1 MLTQDPLAVVE
12 GRPYGRGV
20 IIGVAAGLACALIVL
35 GIDVAESVDS
45 ARHSVVP
52 FLVALPLA
60 LLPVPLLIA
69 LVLLLDRLE
78 PEPPGNLVFCFV
90 WGAGIAALLA
100 GIVNTAGLLYVTQPA
115 LGKGNGQFVSASIG
129 APVVEESLKGL
140 VLVWLLWRRRQEL
153 DGPTDGIIYAAMV
166 GLGFAMMENIGYY
179 ISALARPAAG
189 GVPLLEATFVF
200 RGLLAPLAH
209 PMFTAMTGIGAA
221 YAATHRRGGWALALG
236 LFGAMFLHGLWN
248 GLTSLGLDGIIL
260 AYGLLACV
268 LVVLITVVIAD
279 RRRMVR
285 DIRRFLPAYQAAGLV
300 SDADL
305 RMLSTLSE
313 RRQARRWARRT
324 GGRPLARAMVAYQL
338 AATELALAHQR
349 AGPRRIYAGRVRGA
363 PAGTGRGDGLGPQN
377 DLAALARRTTPEPP
391 LAQGPVPRTGP
402 WPSGPAASR
411 WLAAPA
417 ARGPTC
423 RLGWP
428 HCCQRTGAG
437 SRRWGLAPG
446 RSLSA
451 REPRSRSANISRSAT
466 IQIRVEPQTCTQTRP
481 GGSPLKY
488 WMYPIMP
495 CRPISASSAQPR
507 RTAGAGA
514 RVSRRPTASGT
525 ASPPSSQPMSAWN
538 WVAPASGRWNRGTAP
553 APASGPVPV
562 TTVPAASISAT
573 AATTP

>member
-35 GIDVAESVDS
+35 GIDMAESVDS

-115 LGKGNGQFVSASIG
+115 LGKGNGQFVSAAIG

-300 SDADL
+300 SEADL

-324 GGRPLARAMVAYQL
+324 GGRPVARAMVAYQL

-349 AGPRRIYAGRVRGA
+349 
-363 PAGTGRGDGLGPQN
+363 
-377 DLAALARRTTPEPP
+377 LARGGFTPGEFEERRRV
-391 LAQGPVPRTGP
+391 LAGAMASARKTIWQHRPT
-402 WPSGPAASR
+402 GPAAS
-411 WLAAPA
+411 
-417 ARGPTC
+417 G
-423 RLGWP
+423 
-428 HCCQRTGAG
+428 
-437 SRRWGLAPG
+437 
-446 RSLSA
+446 
-451 REPRSRSANISRSAT
+451 
-466 IQIRVEPQTCTQTRP
+466 
-481 GGSPLKY
+481 
-488 WMYPIMP
+488 
-495 CRPISASSAQPR
+495 
-507 RTAGAGA
+507 
-514 RVSRRPTASGT
+514 
-525 ASPPSSQPMSAWN
+525 
-538 WVAPASGRWNRGTAP
+538 
-553 APASGPVPV
+553 
-562 TTVPAASISAT
+562 
-573 AATTP
+573 

>member
-12 GRPYGRGV
+12 GRPYGRGL
-20 IIGVAAGLACALIVL
+20 IIGVAAGLGCALILL
-35 GIDVAESVDS
+35 GIDMAESLGS

-78 PEPPGNLVFCFV
+78 PEPPGNLVFCFA

-100 GIVNTAGLLYVTQPA
+100 GILNTAGLLYVTQPA
-115 LGKGNGQFVSASIG
+115 LGRGDGQFVSAAIG

-166 GLGFAMMENIGYY
+166 GIGFAMMENVGYY
-179 ISALARPAAG
+179 ISALATPVTG

-200 RGLLAPLAH
+200 RGVIAPLAH
-209 PMFTAMTGIGAA
+209 PVFTAMTGIGAA

-236 LFGAMFLHGLWN
+236 LFGAMVLHGLWN
-248 GLTSLGLDGIIL
+248 GLTSLGLSGIIL

-268 LVVLITVVIAD
+268 LVALITVVVAD
-279 RRRMVR
+279 RRRMVG
-285 DIRRFLPAYQAAGLV
+285 DIRRYLPRYQAAGLV
-300 SDADL
+300 SEADL
-305 RMLSTLSE
+305 RMLCTLRE

-349 AGPRRIYAGRVRGA
+349 VERGA
-363 PAGTGRGDGLGPQN
+363 ATPAEFEERKRALTGVMASAL
-377 DLAALARRTTPEPP
+377 LARGGDPPEPP
-391 LAQGPVPRTGP
+391 GGLRPGSFVTGP
-402 WPSGPAASR
+402 GPCQPGGATPGGRLAYWPPSYGSGD
-411 WLAAPA
+411 
-417 ARGPTC
+417 
-423 RLGWP
+423 LGWP
-428 HCCQRTGAG
+428 CCCQRAGAG
-437 SRRWGLAPG
+437 SAAAGACGWPVAA
-446 RSLSA
+446 A
-451 REPRSRSANISRSAT
+451 RVPRSRSANISRSAT

-481 GGSPLKY
+481 AGRPLKY

-495 CRPISASSAQPR
+495 CRPIIPSRTQPR

-525 ASPPSSQPMSAWN
+525 ARPPSSQPISAWN
-538 WVAPASGRWNRGTAP
+538 WVAPVSGRWNRGTAP

-562 TTVPAASISAT
+562 TTVPAASIRAT